1 MCVREQQLKRNK
13 QQYKNSQFAGIH
25 VYVYNSPTRQNTIL
39 SEIVNRKMKEQ
50 QTYQANGYKYMHKI
64 LCALKNSPTHR
75 EDLVTMEILFNKRE
89 KNLYPFR
96 RPQMLLSLH
105 PCFAFDLW
113 CVRFIRSSHI
123 AFIAAYAYG
132 CIFMHFWTQ
141 WECGAV
147 LCNCMRAL
155 RVYVCLHV
163 CACVILRFVMLSSPH
178 SYGPSDKT
186 CIYVYTYYTWLDT
199 LSVELFMICVHC
211 TFNPHDVSSFCF
223 YIMDSLQLSI
233 FSNSMANE
241 EITLFPKFDLTDFG
255 TSFSN

>member
-1 MCVREQQLKRNK
+1 
-13 QQYKNSQFAGIH
+13 
-25 VYVYNSPTRQNTIL
+25 
-39 SEIVNRKMKEQ
+39 MKEQ

-64 LCALKNSPTHR
+64 LCALKNSPTRR

-123 AFIAAYAYG
+123 AFRAAYAYG

-155 RVYVCLHV
+155 RVYVCVHV

-186 CIYVYTYYTWLDT
+186 CICIHILYMIGHPQCGTVYDMCTLYIQPTRCFFILLLYYGFFTT
-199 LSVELFMICVHC
+199 V
-211 TFNPHDVSSFCF
+211 
-223 YIMDSLQLSI
+223 YIFEFHSKRRKYSL
-233 FSNSMANE
+233 
-241 EITLFPKFDLTDFG
+241 PKIDLTDFG
-255 TSFSN
+255 TSFPN